1 MTLSDYQLSIG
12 GLVLGPGT
20 NYIVQSIDGFG
31 TTDVRTTDVP
41 RPRDHG
47 EFYGLDFLS
56 GRTITI
62 TAIIRGASAAE
73 VVANIDAL
81 LAVWQP
87 VSTDTSTVVPL
98 SYKFPGQDARQFNGR
113 PRRAPI
119 DTHRI
124 IGNNA
129 PIVLE
134 YKVADPRQYDA
145 TPDTVTVGV
154 STVTAG
160 RTYPRTYPLTFG
172 GGSSNSILAVNA
184 GNFSTRPTA
193 RILGPATNPSILNS
207 STGQKV
213 KFAIVLGA
221 SDFLDIDF
229 DAKTVVLNGTTS
241 RYGTLTSDST
251 WWSLAPGST
260 TVQFSADTSTGGTAL
275 TFNWASA
282 WL

>member
-1 MTLSDYQLSIG
+1 MTLIDYQLSIG

-31 TTDVRTTDVP
+31 TADVRATDVP

-47 EFYGLDFLS
+47 EFYGLDYLP

-62 TAIIRGASAAE
+62 TAIIRGSSPAN

-87 VSTDTSTVVPL
+87 INVDTATVNEL
-98 SYKFPGQDARQFNGR
+98 SYKFPGQDARQLRGR
-113 PRRAPI
+113 PRRCPI

-129 PIVLE
+129 PVVLE
-134 YKVADPRQYDA
+134 YKAADPRQYD
-145 TPDTVTVGV
+145 DTGDTAIVGV
-154 STVTAG
+154 SSVTTG
-160 RTYPRTYPLTFG
+160 RAYPRTYPLTFG
-172 GGSSNSILAVNA
+172 GGSSNAIAALNA
-184 GNFSTRPTA
+184 GNFSTRPMA

-207 STGQKV
+207 NTGEKV
-213 KFAIVLGA
+213 KFALTLA
-221 SDFLDIDF
+221 SGDFLDVDF
-229 DAKTVVLNGTTS
+229 DAKTAVLNGTTS

-251 WWSLAPGST
+251 WWELAPGLT
-260 TVQFSADTSTGGTAL
+260 TVQFAADTSSGATSL
-275 TFNWASA
+275 TFTWASA